1 MIKVFN
7 TIAQTMKTSLYTRPF
22 LNKLWLVATSILM
35 LSAFCTT
42 QAFAQRR
49 NGEEIQKIQDA
60 KIAIIT
66 NRLNLTPEQ
75 SKGFW
80 PVYNEFS
87 QKRKTMNQSIRQ
99 LTGGSSDA
107 RTDDQAM
114 SSLKEVQDLK
124 QKQVE
129 LEKEYQDRFLSV
141 ITAKQLTELHAAE
154 RDFNEMLLQRL
165 K

>member
-1 MIKVFN
+1 
-7 TIAQTMKTSLYTRPF
+7 MKTSFYKRPF
-22 LNKLWLVATSILM
+22 LNKIWLVAAAILM

-42 QAFAQRR
+42 QSFAQRK

-87 QKRKTMNQSIRQ
+87 QKRKTMNQSMRQ
-99 LTGGSSDA
+99 LTGGTSDA

-114 SSLKEVQDLK
+114 NSLKEVQDLK

-129 LEKEYQDRFLSV
+129 LEKEYQDRFLAV
-141 ITAKQLTELHAAE
+141 ITAKQLTELYAAE